1 MSKKK
6 SDMIVL
12 SEYDDGLSGDFRFL
26 APVKR
31 KTANILAGIAKSG
44 DVINMYYDMVDE
56 NTIAIHIIVADPFG
70 TVKATEDEVEQ

>member
-6 SDMIVL
+6 NNVIVL
-12 SEYDDGLSGDFRFL
+12 SEYDDGMSGDFRFL

-56 NTIAIHIIVADPFG
+56 NTIAIHIIVADPWG
-70 TVKATEDEVEQ
+70 AVRVAEDEAEH

>member
-6 SDMIVL
+6 NDIIVL
-12 SEYDDGLSGDFRFL
+12 SEYDDGLSGEIRLL

-31 KTANILAGIAKSG
+31 KTADILAGIAKSG

-70 TVKATEDEVEQ
+70 TIRAAEAEAKG

>member
-6 SDMIVL
+6 NDVIVL
-12 SEYDDGLSGDFRFL
+12 SEYDDGMSGDFRFL

-70 TVKATEDEVEQ
+70 TIREAETETKG

>member
-6 SDMIVL
+6 SDVIVL
-12 SEYDDGLSGDFRFL
+12 SEYDDGLSGEIRLL

-56 NTIAIHIIVADPFG
+56 NTIAVHIVIADPLG
-70 TVKATEDEVEQ
+70 TIRAAEDEAKD